1 MVPEVSNEPV
11 ARSDLA
17 DSRWPAA
24 GQALRVFIAVPLAG
38 PLRSAVA
45 QVRERFAG
53 EPSVRWVAPDN
64 LHITLRFLGAVP
76 EARLDDVAAAVEEAS
91 RQVGPFLLEL
101 GSCGRF
107 PPRGAAR
114 VLWVGITAG
123 GSELST
129 LSAVLEEALARQGFP
144 RESKAFQ
151 PHVTVARI
159 REGWSFPAADQ
170 WLEEW
175 QNHRFG
181 QMQVE
186 AVHIMESRLRPQG
199 PLYQSLREVP
209 LGSAGH

>member
-1 MVPEVSNEPV
+1 M

-17 DSRWPAA
+17 GSRSPAA
-24 GQALRVFIAVPLAG
+24 GQALRVFVAVPLTEA
-38 PLRSAVA
+38 LRAA
-45 QVRERFAG
+45 LGQVRGRFAG
-53 EPSVRWVAPDN
+53 EPAVRWVAPEN

-129 LSAVLEEALARQGFP
+129 LAELLEDALARRGFP
-144 RESKAFQ
+144 REARAFRA
-151 PHVTVARI
+151 HVTVARI
-159 REGWSFPAADQ
+159 RDGWSFPEADA
-170 WLEEW
+170 WLAEW
-175 QNHRFG
+175 RDERFG

-186 AVHIMESRLRPQG
+186 AAHVMESRLRPEG
-199 PLYQSLREVP
+199 PIYRSLRACP
-209 LGSAGH
+209 LGRAGR